1 MPLDTPFVVSY
12 GRGRFARRLGP
23 FRGPLGLEMTLAFSD
38 EADRKIQNIV
48 GRYPTR
54 YAALI
59 PVLYVAQHEFG
70 YLNTDALELVAAR
83 LDLPAAKVINTA
95 TFYTMLHKK
104 PIGRIHLQV
113 CKNISCYLRGSDKLV
128 ECIKSELGIGLGE
141 TTSDKQFTLSG
152 VECLAACGTAPVVQ
166 VNEDYHE
173 SMNAETMRTLIRG
186 LASGGGT
193 DT

>member
-1 MPLDTPFVVSY
+1 
-12 GRGRFARRLGP
+12 
-23 FRGPLGLEMTLAFSD
+23 
-38 EADRKIQNIV
+38 
-48 GRYPTR
+48 
-54 YAALI
+54 
-59 PVLYVAQHEFG
+59 VAQHEFG
-70 YLNTDALELVAAR
+70 YLNTDALELVASR

-173 SMNAETMRTLIRG
+173 SMNVETMRTLIRG
-186 LASGGGT
+186 LASGGGP
-193 DT
+193 DA